1 VGYEEGGQLS
11 EKVRRNPYS
20 VVLFDEIEKASPD
33 VFNVLLQVLDDG
45 HITDGQGR
53 KVDFKNTVIIMT
65 SNAGARS
72 IAAPKRLGFTSM
84 ETAEQSYEHMKKGV
98 LDEIK
103 NIFKPE
109 FLNRIDDIIVF
120 HPLEKEDIQKIVK
133 LMTNVLAKR
142 VKENLGITVTF
153 TDRAIEKI
161 AEEGYDKAYG
171 ARPLRRAIQ
180 SKIEDAFAEEY
191 LKGEWKSGDRV
202 SVGLKINGFSFRLL
216 K

>member
-1 VGYEEGGQLS
+1 MMEPKIEIHTDCCLNVG
-11 EKVRRNPYS
+11 
-20 VVLFDEIEKASPD
+20 
-33 VFNVLLQVLDDG
+33 
-45 HITDGQGR
+45 
-53 KVDFKNTVIIMT
+53 
-65 SNAGARS
+65 
-72 IAAPKRLGFTSM
+72 
-84 ETAEQSYEHMKKGV
+84 
-98 LDEIK
+98 
-103 NIFKPE
+103 
-109 FLNRIDDIIVF
+109 
-120 HPLEKEDIQKIVK
+120 KEDIQKIVK

-191 LKGEWKSGDRV
+191 LKGEWKNGDRV
-202 SVGLKINGFSFRLL
+202 SVGLKTNGFSFRLL